1 MKRFVVLAALVLAP
15 PASASSPGIVHA
27 KTGAALYAA
36 NCAKCHGPTGE
47 GVTAP
52 SLRGV
57 GERAADFYLRTGA
70 MPIARTGEQPEPS
83 RVLFSQRELT
93 ELIRFVG
100 SFGKGP
106 AVPAPKPAQG
116 KLAEGMRLFT
126 DHCAGCHQV
135 AAEGGIVTGARVPP
149 LIGVPAVRIAEA
161 VRIGPYLMPT
171 FSPRAISNAQLD
183 SIVRYVLTTSHP
195 DNRGGW
201 GIGELGPV
209 PEGMVTWFIA
219 IVVLVATCMAIGKR
233 FGR

>member
-1 MKRFVVLAALVLAP
+1 
-15 PASASSPGIVHA
+15 
-27 KTGAALYAA
+27 
-36 NCAKCHGPTGE
+36 
-47 GVTAP
+47 
-52 SLRGV
+52 
-57 GERAADFYLRTGA
+57 
-70 MPIARTGEQPEPS
+70 
-83 RVLFSQRELT
+83 VLFSQRELT

-106 AVPAPKPAQG
+106 AVPTPKPAQG

-149 LIGVPAVRIAEA
+149 LIGLPAVRIAEA